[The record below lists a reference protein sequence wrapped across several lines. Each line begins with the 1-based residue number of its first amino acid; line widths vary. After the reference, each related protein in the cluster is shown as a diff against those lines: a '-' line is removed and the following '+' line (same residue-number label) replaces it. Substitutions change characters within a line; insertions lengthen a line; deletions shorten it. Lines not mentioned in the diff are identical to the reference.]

1 MADAGGSLPLGLLE
15 HGDPAFV
22 DAIRRVHDA
31 DLLAA
36 FAEVWFNDLRPD
48 SRRLLL
54 EYLDRPLNAYR
65 HEGLI
70 KRLFKKAEAAGD
82 DALMAR
88 FLVLFDRSIR
98 RVKRTRWRWVNE
110 RFETQAEAQEC
121 VSRWQALGYKWV
133 NLFVKAGLF
142 QSGAHQPFEV
152 IHQPQGTVMPRS
164 SLVNLDDLPEARKRL
179 EKCRL
184 FSVSTR
190 HYLRR
195 RAWRYFRKL
204 GKSHPERYVFAASQA
219 LALYRD
225 EDIPDP
231 LALID
236 NWGFVHILFHHS
248 PVLEAKA
255 NGWTILPGRSLGELS
270 PSPIYERLWDESPA
284 AVVGLLSTAR
294 SSTVRRW
301 ALRRIEADPTTHL
314 GALPLEGWLSLLE
327 HADPEVVALAARVL
341 ETAEGLEGVGVDRW
355 LSIAEAT
362 NPIAP
367 EVLCSLI
374 FRHVKSEQVTIE
386 QAVRLTGLRA
396 LPVARLGLA
405 WLKSKSVREPVEILG
420 LIDAGC
426 SPLRLEILGWLR
438 ATLASL
444 SSFDPAL
451 ILEFL
456 DARHLDARTEGWAW
470 FLSEPRATD
479 DFETWRKLLES
490 PYDDIRLLLVAELES
505 RSGHKIDPSSL
516 RSLWASVLLNI
527 HRGSRAKP
535 VVVRQLLDRLEAKPG
550 EAPELLPLLSV
561 ALRSVRGPE
570 RRSGLVAVVR
580 LVEKR
585 PEVEPLVR
593 STFPELQWIGEEVET

>member
-65 HEGLI
+65 HEGLV
-70 KRLFKKAEAAGD
+70 KRLFKLAEAAGD
-82 DALMAR
+82 DLLMGR

-110 RFETQAEAQEC
+110 SFETKAKAQEC

-133 NLFVKAGLF
+133 NLFVRAGLF

-152 IHQPQGTVMPRS
+152 IFQPHGTTMPRGR
-164 SLVNLDDLPEARKRL
+164 LIDLAALPEVHKKL
-179 EKCRL
+179 EKFRL

-190 HYLRR
+190 NYLRR
-195 RAWRYFRKL
+195 RAWRHFRKL
-204 GKSHPERYVFAASQA
+204 GKTHPERYVAAVSEA

-225 EDIPDP
+225 EDISDP

-236 NWGFVHILFHHS
+236 NWGLVHILFHHS
-248 PVLEAKA
+248 PVLEAKP
-255 NGWTILPGRSLGELS
+255 NGWTIQPGRSLGELS
-270 PSPIYERLWDESPA
+270 PSPIYERLWEESPA
-284 AVVGLLSTAR
+284 VVVGLLSTAR

-327 HADPEVVALAARVL
+327 HEDPEVVALAARVL
-341 ETAEGLEGVGVDRW
+341 EAAEGLEGVGVDRW
-355 LSIAEAT
+355 LALAESTDSA
-362 NPIAP
+362 AL
-367 EVLCSLI
+367 EVVCSLI
-374 FRHVKSEQVTIE
+374 GRQVKAEQVTIE
-386 QAVRLTGLRA
+386 QAVRLAGLRA

-405 WLKSKSVREPVEILG
+405 WLKTKSVREPVEILG
-420 LIDAGC
+420 LIDAECGL
-426 SPLRLEILGWLR
+426 LRPEILGWLR

-456 DARHLDARTEGWAW
+456 DARQLDVRAEGWAW
-470 FLSEPRATD
+470 FLSEPRASD

-505 RSGHKIDPSSL
+505 RSGHKFDPSSL

-535 VVVRQLLDRLEAKPG
+535 VVVRQLLDRMETKPG
-550 EAPELLPLLSV
+550 EAPELLPLLCV

-593 STFPELQWIGEEVET
+593 SAFPELQWIGEEVET